1 MKGAMNMNKNIKV
14 VYVNIDELKESEYNP
29 RQATEKEYKELKK
42 SIERFG
48 FVDPLIVN
56 SAGNRKNIIIGGHF
70 RYRVAKQM
78 GIKEVPVVYVNVPDL
93 EKEKELNLRLNKNTG
108 EWDFKLLANFDEK
121 LLLDVGFENIFT
133 NPEEV
138 ELPDVDLEKVV
149 NEQEYDYIIIEF
161 NNTEEYNKFKNMLK
175 LKKQKTITFEDFKK
189 CLNIKL

>member
-1 MKGAMNMNKNIKV
+1 MDKNIKV
-14 VYVNIDELKESEYNP
+14 VYVNINELKESEYNP
-29 RQATEKEYKELKK
+29 RQATKKEYDDLKK

-56 SAGNRKNIIIGGHF
+56 SAANRKNIIIGGHF
-70 RYRVAKQM
+70 RYRVAKDM
-78 GIKEVPVVYVNVPDL
+78 GIKEVPVVYVNVPDI

-121 LLLDVGFENIFT
+121 LLLDVGFENIFSS
-133 NPEEV
+133 PEEV

-149 NEQEYDYIIIEF
+149 KEQEYEYIIIEF

-175 LKKQKTITFEDFKK
+175 LKKQQKTISFEDFKK